1 MEALLSPHSGTTMAD
16 DALSS
21 RESSDEAELSDD
33 DGAPG
38 EVDLEAEPITHEA
51 TANQDD
57 AACQFMEYVQ
67 AHRKN
72 AASVLDDR
80 RAVGRQHPST
90 VILTL
95 NVKCRLEVLTRWKH
109 VVLKL
114 VFFI

>member
-1 MEALLSPHSGTTMAD
+1 MHINRGERRAS
-16 DALSS
+16 LSS
-21 RESSDEAELSDD
+21 RGSSDEAELSDD

-38 EVDLEAEPITHEA
+38 EVDLEAVPITHAA

-80 RAVGRQHPST
+80 RAVGRQH
-90 VILTL
+90 
-95 NVKCRLEVLTRWKH
+95 
-109 VVLKL
+109 
-114 VFFI
+114 FFHGDFDIECELPT

>member
-1 MEALLSPHSGTTMAD
+1 MEALLSLHSGTTLAD

-38 EVDLEAEPITHEA
+38 EVDLEAEPITHAA

-80 RAVGRQHPST
+80 RAVGRQHFS
-90 VILTL
+90 L
-95 NVKCRLEVLTRWKH
+95 
-109 VVLKL
+109 
-114 VFFI
+114 